1 MIYKADGGPHKV
13 LSRQQLLFLQ
23 DQEAQSDP
31 GRALVIIPLEA
42 KHKGDP
48 PTTYISSLKPLATSS
63 TLGRRDQ
70 PFDREA
76 GHNSRHNH

>member
-31 GRALVIIPLEA
+31 GRALVI
-42 KHKGDP
+42 GD
-48 PTTYISSLKPLATSS
+48 
-63 TLGRRDQ
+63 Q
-70 PFDREA
+70 HFDTAVAVRLLRVRCFA
-76 GHNSRHNH
+76 ICVCRV